1 MSDARRFE
9 RSSRLDV
16 PASALAAWHFRRGAL
31 ERLVPPWSG
40 VAAKGDAPPVSEG
53 SRVTLSIPAGPFRIE
68 WVARHES
75 VETGRSFVDV
85 MERGPFASWRHRHS
99 FLPVEGR
106 PGSSEL
112 RDEIEF
118 RLKGGTLG
126 NLAAGFA
133 VDRVLKRDFAW
144 RHRRMAIDLRR
155 HAELSPEPL
164 RIAVSGASGL
174 VGSQLCA
181 FLSTGGHEVR
191 RIVRGRPDAARGDI
205 LLDAGRGEVD
215 AAGLEGLDA
224 VVHLAG
230 EPIAEGRWT
239 EAKKKAIR
247 ESRVKGTALLARALA
262 GLSLK
267 PRCLVSASAIGF
279 YGDRPGSAIDESA
292 ARGSGF
298 LAETCELWERAAR
311 EATDAGIRT
320 VHPRIGIVLSGRGGA
335 LAKMRLPFSLGL
347 GGPIGSG
354 RQGMSWVAL
363 DDLLAMVL
371 FAIVTP
377 AMAGP
382 FNATAPSPVDN
393 ATFGR
398 TFGSVLSRPAFLP
411 TPGFA
416 LEVAFGELAR
426 EALLTGAFVKPAR
439 LAAAGFRFDFPT
451 LEDALR
457 FELGR
462 LRD

>member
-1 MSDARRFE
+1 
-9 RSSRLDV
+9 
-16 PASALAAWHFRRGAL
+16 
-31 ERLVPPWSG
+31 
-40 VAAKGDAPPVSEG
+40 
-53 SRVTLSIPAGPFRIE
+53 
-68 WVARHES
+68 
-75 VETGRSFVDV
+75 
-85 MERGPFASWRHRHS
+85 
-99 FLPVEGR
+99 
-106 PGSSEL
+106 
-112 RDEIEF
+112 
-118 RLKGGTLG
+118 
-126 NLAAGFA
+126 
-133 VDRVLKRDFAW
+133 
-144 RHRRMAIDLRR
+144 
-155 HAELSPEPL
+155 
-164 RIAVSGASGL
+164 
-174 VGSQLCA
+174 
-181 FLSTGGHEVR
+181 
-191 RIVRGRPDAARGDI
+191 
-205 LLDAGRGEVD
+205 
-215 AAGLEGLDA
+215 
-224 VVHLAG
+224 
-230 EPIAEGRWT
+230 
-239 EAKKKAIR
+239 
-247 ESRVKGTALLARALA
+247 
-262 GLSLK
+262 
-267 PRCLVSASAIGF
+267 
-279 YGDRPGSAIDESA
+279 
-292 ARGSGF
+292 
-298 LAETCELWERAAR
+298 
-311 EATDAGIRT
+311 